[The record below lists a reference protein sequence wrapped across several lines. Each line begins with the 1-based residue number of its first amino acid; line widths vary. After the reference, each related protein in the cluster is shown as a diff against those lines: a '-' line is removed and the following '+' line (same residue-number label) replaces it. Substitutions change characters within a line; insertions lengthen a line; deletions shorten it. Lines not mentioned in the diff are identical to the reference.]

1 MRAYFDCTFGA
12 SGDMVL
18 GALIDAGVE
27 VEYLRAELQKL
38 GVDGYTLS
46 AEKVVRQGI
55 SGTQVRVELE
65 EHHQSQVQHDHER
78 HSEQHEHESGERHH
92 SHQHSRGLNE
102 VLRLIAASGLSER
115 VKRDSSEVFRRLAD
129 AEGQVHGIAPSE
141 VHFHEVG
148 AVDAIVDIVG
158 SCLGLEK
165 LGIDTVYAS
174 SMPTGSGTVRC
185 THGLLAVPAPATLEL
200 FRACQ
205 IPTWSGPGA
214 GELVTPTGAAII
226 GSLATF
232 RQPRLHLQ
240 RVGYG
245 FGQTEF
251 SWPNVL
257 RLWLGTSMDDH
268 LGKESTLV
276 MLETNIDD
284 SPGELLGA
292 AMERLFAAGALDVY
306 FTPIQMKKNRPAV
319 QLSVIAPRQREVELA
334 QVILRETSSLGL
346 RVREVSCW
354 QARYETRMAGTPWG
368 EVRAKVKRW
377 GDQAQ
382 VYPEYEDCLRLA
394 RENGLSLSEIYE
406 YVRCTAAA
414 QLE

>member
-1 MRAYFDCTFGA
+1 
-12 SGDMVL
+12 MVL

-38 GVDGYTLS
+38 GVGGYTLS

-65 EHHQSQVQHDHER
+65 EHHHAPVDHDHER
-78 HSEQHEHESGERHH
+78 HSEQHEHESGEQPH
-92 SHQHSRGLNE
+92 SHQHGHGLNE
-102 VLRLIAASGLSER
+102 VRRLIDASGLSER
-115 VKRDSSEVFRRLAD
+115 VKRDSSEVFRRLAE
-129 AEGQVHGIAPSE
+129 AEGKVHGIAPSE

-165 LGIDTVYAS
+165 LGIDTIHAS

-185 THGLLAVPAPATLEL
+185 AHGLLPVPAPATLEL

-205 IPTWSGPGA
+205 VPTWSGPGA

-232 RQPRLHLQ
+232 RQPRLRLQ

-257 RLWLGTSMDDH
+257 RLWLGTAMDDAP
-268 LGKESTLV
+268 KESTLV

-319 QLSVIAPRQREVELA
+319 QLSVIAPCQREVELA

-354 QARYETRMAGTPWG
+354 QAHYETRMASTPWG
-368 EVRAKVKRW
+368 EVRAKVKLS

-394 RENGLSLSEIYE
+394 RENGLSLPEVYE
-406 YVRCTAAA
+406 YVRRTAAA
-414 QLE
+414 QPE

>member
-1 MRAYFDCTFGA
+1 LRAYFDCTFGA

-38 GVDGYTLS
+38 GVGGYTLS

-65 EHHQSQVQHDHER
+65 EHHHAPAEHDQER
-78 HSEQHEHESGERHH
+78 HSEQHHA
-92 SHQHSRGLNE
+92 HQHGRGLNE
-102 VLRLIAASGLSER
+102 VLHLIDGSGLSER
-115 VKRDSSEVFRRLAD
+115 VKRDSSAVFRRLAE
-129 AEGQVHGIAPSE
+129 AEGKVHGIPPAE

-165 LGIDTVYAS
+165 LGVDTVYAS
-174 SMPTGSGTVRC
+174 AMPTGSGTVRC
-185 THGLLAVPAPATLEL
+185 AHGLLPVPAPATLEL

-205 IPTWSGPGA
+205 VPTWSGPGA

-232 RQPRLHLQ
+232 RQPRLRLQ

-245 FGQTEF
+245 FGRTEF

-257 RLWLGTSMDDH
+257 RLWLGTAMA
-268 LGKESTLV
+268 EEPQENTLV

-292 AMERLFAAGALDVY
+292 AMEQLFAAGALDVY

-319 QLSVIAPRQREVELA
+319 QISVIAPRQREVELA

-354 QARYETRMAGTPWG
+354 QARYETRTVSTPWG
-368 EVRAKVKRW
+368 EVKAKVKLS

-394 RENGLSLSEIYE
+394 RENNLSLPEVYE
-406 YVRCTAAA
+406 YVRRTAAA
-414 QLE
+414 QPE